1 MKKFIRR
8 QMNSLH
14 RFKYFS
20 VVILVA
26 VTVWLFWFM
35 VFNQNV
41 VGIDDANIFKV
52 YAQNFARG
60 FGFVYQTGGPR
71 VEGFTSLLY
80 LLLLSLLY
88 KIIGNIDLAGLMLN
102 FSVFTLVILVSSHI
116 IYSLNQK
123 IGQPD
128 TTQWSIALLITW
140 LVSNPFFT
148 VWLGLTQMDVGLWT
162 LVILLALDWCLK
174 IDISQRQL
182 SQLMQGLAIVVL
194 LALTRPEGMLVGGF
208 LPLSW
213 LSKVI
218 LASLPWRQ
226 LQLKLL
232 MSKSFVAVCLILI
245 WLGTVA
251 GLTWFR
257 LTYFGW
263 PLPNTFYAKFS
274 PDFWYRLGEGLAY
287 SWSFIAHLPVL
298 LLAIGLSIYVF
309 IRCLKNIA
317 QAKNF
322 YHLVTL
328 GFLFILFLL
337 PIVNG
342 GDHFAGWRI
351 YQPAWPIIG
360 IMLIAFLLQFPP
372 KWWSDLVSKY
382 SILLVCSV
390 IFILLVISQPYL
402 ISQTRL
408 SLNQFGYEF
417 AIAGQG
423 RATGNLLNSWF
434 EAEKKPVIGVITAGG
449 IAMTYQGEIYDLI
462 GLNEATIAHD
472 GGLRKGFKN
481 HASINPVLVA
491 DKSPELLFPNAM
503 RYEQVARA
511 TDISQVLMHNTLF
524 AQTLFSSQSVK
535 DQYQLV
541 WLTQEKLTAIG
552 IHPTAQGLVT
562 YVRKDYLDELKKTE
576 KFQIKEFEVTN

>member
-1 MKKFIRR
+1 MD
-8 QMNSLH
+8 NLY
-14 RFKYFS
+14 RFQYLG
-20 VVILVA
+20 VVTLIAL
-26 VTVWLFWFM
+26 TFWLFWFV

-60 FGFVYQTGGPR
+60 SGFVYQEGGPR
-71 VEGFTSLLY
+71 VEGFSSLLY
-80 LLLLSLLY
+80 VLLLSLLL
-88 KIIGNIDLAGLMLN
+88 KITGEIDVAGLVLSA
-102 FSVFTLVILVSSHI
+102 SVFFSAILITTHI
-116 IYSLNQK
+116 VFFLSQK
-123 IGQPD
+123 IGKPA
-128 TTQWSIALLITW
+128 TTQWAIALLITW
-140 LVSNPFFT
+140 LVANPFFT
-148 VWLGLTQMDVGLWT
+148 VWLGLAQMDVGLWT
-162 LVILLALDWCLK
+162 LVILLALNWCWQINLY
-174 IDISQRQL
+174 QRKL
-182 SQLMQGLAIVVL
+182 SQLMQGLVIVIL
-194 LALTRPEGMLVGGF
+194 LALTRPEGMLVGGL
-208 LPLSW
+208 LPFSW
-213 LSKVI
+213 LIKVI
-218 LASLPWRQ
+218 LESLPWRQ
-226 LQLKLL
+226 QQLKSLV
-232 MSKSFVAVCLILI
+232 SQSYGAIFLIVT
-245 WLGTVA
+245 WLGTVV

-287 SWSFIAHLPVL
+287 TWSFIIHLPVL
-298 LLAIGLSIYVF
+298 LLVIGLSIYLF
-309 IRCLKNIA
+309 IKCLKNIT
-317 QAKNF
+317 QTQN
-322 YHLVTL
+322 YYQLITL
-328 GFLFILFLL
+328 YFLSVLILL
-337 PIVNG
+337 PIFNG
-342 GDHFAGWRI
+342 GDHFAGWRM
-351 YQPAWPIIG
+351 YQPTWPIFG
-360 IMLIAFLLQFPP
+360 IMLVAFLLKFPP

-417 AIAGQG
+417 VIAEQG

-449 IAMTYQGEIYDLI
+449 IALSYQGEIYDLI
-462 GLNEATIAHD
+462 GLNETTIAHD

-503 RYEQVARA
+503 RYEQVVQV
-511 TDISQVLMHNTLF
+511 TDISQVLLHNTLF
-524 AQTLFSSQSVK
+524 AQTLFSLPLLK

-541 WLTQEKLTAIG
+541 WLTKVKLTAIG

-562 YVRKDYLDELKKTE
+562 YVRKDYLNELKKSE
-576 KFQIKEFEVTN
+576 NFQIKIFETIK